1 MFIMYYSYRFLVLKY
16 FYDLIF
22 VFNFFIFNNY
32 FIMKYNIIIMV
43 IYYKIFCNSR
53 IKNLKNVFGIL

>member
-1 MFIMYYSYRFLVLKY
+1 MYYSYRFLVLKY
-16 FYDLIF
+16 FHDLTSAS
-22 VFNFFIFNNY
+22 NFFIFNNY

-43 IYYKIFCNSR
+43 THYKTPCNSR